1 MLGNDYFRSDCDNYV
16 YSRELLDDL
25 FVYLLLYIENML
37 IASKNISEINGLEN
51 QLSDEFKMKDLYASK
66 KILGIEI
73 CKDQSVGKLYLS

>member
-37 IASKNISEINGLEN
+37 IASKNIYEINGLEN
-51 QLSDEFKMKDLYASK
+51 QLSGEFKMKDLYATK
-66 KILGIEI
+66 KILGIKI